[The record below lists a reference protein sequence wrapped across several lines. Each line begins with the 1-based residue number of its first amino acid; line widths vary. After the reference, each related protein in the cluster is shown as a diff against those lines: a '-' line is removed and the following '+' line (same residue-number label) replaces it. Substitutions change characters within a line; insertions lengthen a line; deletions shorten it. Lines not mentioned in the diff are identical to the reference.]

1 MQKFIHLKQIILL
14 LDLML
19 PAVWCG
25 AKNVQYGLEGPSNVP
40 IKVSILN
47 TNHHE
52 KTHTNSRPF
61 DGGSFC
67 ERPKLYV

>member
-14 LDLML
+14 LGLML

-40 IKVSILN
+40 IVEYGRSYIV
-47 TNHHE
+47 
-52 KTHTNSRPF
+52 
-61 DGGSFC
+61 D
-67 ERPKLYV
+67 